1 MTWLIILYLAVV
13 GISVFIYVRALFRW
27 FQAKRYFRNAL
38 PYCEKECIK
47 FFPRYPLW
55 HYRMCS
61 TPWYDKIA
69 KDLVKRNQI
78 LMGYDKEKAEQ
89 LIRAEKQLFWSWS
102 VGGVA
107 TAIFAF
113 AYVMMTMS
121 RDM

>member
-1 MTWLIILYLAVV
+1 MTWLVILYLIVLA
-13 GISVFIYVRALFRW
+13 GSVCIYVRALFLW

-38 PYCEKECIK
+38 PYCDKECIK

-69 KDLVKRNQI
+69 EDLVKRNQI

-89 LIRAEKQLFWSWS
+89 LIRAEKQMFWSWS

-107 TAIFAF
+107 TAIVAF
-113 AYVMMTMS
+113 AYVMTN
-121 RDM
+121 R

>member
-1 MTWLIILYLAVV
+1 MKWLIILYLIVLA
-13 GISVFIYVRALFRW
+13 GSICIYVRALFRW

-78 LMGYDKEKAEQ
+78 LMGYDKENAEQ

-113 AYVMMTMS
+113 AYVMTN
-121 RDM
+121 R